1 MSDIF
6 IAGHLTDFE
15 KLLFAE
21 RHIKDMKKLYD
32 EAVNE
37 NTRLHVEIGKM
48 KSLIQ
53 EYEHNE
59 KRSKEERKQ
68 FRAAQYNKALLEQNN
83 NLIKKNKLLSRTN
96 SDLVTE
102 LIKLRN
108 ETEINKQ
115 IKS

>member
-21 RHIKDMKKLYD
+21 ANIKEMKKLYD
-32 EAVNE
+32 EAIKE
-37 NTRLHVEIGKM
+37 NSILHVEIGKM

-53 EYEHNE
+53 EYESVN
-59 KRSKEERKQ
+59 KRSKEERKE
-68 FRAAQYNKALLEQNN
+68 FRAAQYNKTLLDQNN
-83 NLIKKNKLLSRTN
+83 NLRIRNKSLMRTN
-96 SDLVTE
+96 ADLIAE

-108 ETEINKQ
+108 ETKVNK
-115 IKS
+115 

>member
-21 RHIKDMKKLYD
+21 AHIKEMKKLYD
-32 EAVNE
+32 EAIAE
-37 NTRLHVEIGKM
+37 NSRLHVVIGEL

-53 EYEHNE
+53 EYEANE

-68 FRAAQYNKALLEQNN
+68 FRAAQYNKVLLEQNN
-83 NLIKKNKLLSRTN
+83 NLRAKNKSLMRTN
-96 SDLVTE
+96 SDLVNQ
-102 LIKLRN
+102 LIKARN
-108 ETEINKQ
+108 ESK
-115 IKS
+115 